1 MGIDREHPGGA
12 ARLRELQ
19 NHLRDGL
26 VAAGSS
32 TATYCATDRWSFPI
46 EQWVELPDHNKQLLQ
61 VIAAAK
67 GTFGAVLVGRSA
79 ARIHG
84 MWLAPLCG
92 IGGETVE
99 ISLRGGG
106 SSPTRR
112 SAPGLTFR
120 HARLRDGDVG
130 EVNGFVVTSAIRTF
144 ADIARYHGLVEG
156 IVAADWLRYRGLD
169 MQRLQEEIAEMG
181 RLKGIATVR
190 QSAAASIA
198 TSESAPESLA
208 RGLLIQAGIGPVDA
222 QVPIGAYRVDLLID
236 GWLIIEIDGAVKYS
250 GPDSERVRQSEFNR
264 QKRITNQGFVFLRY
278 APSFLIRYPERFI
291 SEVRETLAA
300 RRRVRRG

>member
-1 MGIDREHPGGA
+1 M
-12 ARLRELQ
+12 
-19 NHLRDGL
+19 
-26 VAAGSS
+26 AAGSS
-32 TATYCATDRWSFPI
+32 SAAYYATDRWSFPI
-46 EQWVELPDHNKQLLQ
+46 EQWVELPDHDKRLLQ
-61 VIAAAK
+61 VVAAAK

-112 SAPGLTFR
+112 SDPGLTFR
-120 HARLRDGDVG
+120 HARLRDRDVR
-130 EVNGFVVTSAIRTF
+130 EVNGFVVTAAIRTF
-144 ADIARYHGLVEG
+144 ADIARYHGLAEG

-169 MQRLQEEIAEMG
+169 AERMQQEIAAMG

-190 QSAAASIA
+190 QAAAASIA
-198 TSESAPESLA
+198 TSDSAPESLA

-250 GPDSERVRQSEFNR
+250 GADSERVRQSEFNR

-278 APSFLIRYPERFI
+278 APSFLLRYPERFI
-291 SEVRETLAA
+291 VEVRETLAA
-300 RRRVRRG
+300 RGRVRRG